1 MKKTIIT
8 VFAVLFCTFQIS
20 YSQTVSTPVPG
31 PSTFDDCLTLDSDGN
46 IYASRYVGTT
56 ITKITPAG
64 MTSIFASGL
73 STPNGTAFGPDGYLY
88 VPNNVN
94 AGRIDRISPGGVVDT
109 FITSIQYPTTVYFE
123 SDTSMLICS
132 YQLNR
137 IYRANISGSYSIL
150 YTGNGMNGP
159 VDMDR
164 DTDGNLLVANFTDGK
179 IFRVDS
185 AGTFNQIAD
194 LPGTLG
200 FMVVANGYIYTTA
213 LQVNK
218 IFRTSMNG
226 DTVTFAGTG
235 GAGQVNG
242 PVSSATF
249 NGPNGIAVTT
259 TGDTLYVSDFNTR
272 SLRMITGVTSG
283 IININSSAPE
293 GFDLKQNY
301 PNPFNPSTKI
311 EFSIPQKGFTSLK
324 VFDSLGKEIETLVN
338 KTLSRGTYAA
348 TFNGSSHSSGVY
360 FVRLQSNGI
369 VITSKMMLIK

>member
-20 YSQTVSTPVPG
+20 YSQTVSTLVPG
-31 PSTFDDCLTLDSDGN
+31 PSTFDDCLTLDGDGN

-324 VFDSLGKEIETLVN
+324 VFDSLGKEIETLVSE
-338 KTLSRGTYAA
+338 TLSSGTYAT
-348 TFNGSSHSSGVY
+348 TFNGSSLSSGVY
-360 FVRLQSNGI
+360 FVRLQSNGN